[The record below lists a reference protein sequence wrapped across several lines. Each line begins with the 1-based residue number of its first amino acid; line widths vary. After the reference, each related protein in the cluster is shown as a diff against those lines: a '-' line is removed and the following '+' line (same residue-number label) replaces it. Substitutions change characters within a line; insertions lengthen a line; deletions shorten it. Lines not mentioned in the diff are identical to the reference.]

1 LDPQASCTAASR
13 TAAGGGR
20 MRWKPILVFFGLLA
34 VGFVWALRLEP
45 GPRPPQPTPQ
55 VPVQLQAEETR
66 LVIRHKGSAQVDLR
80 ARRVE
85 VTPDQ
90 QRATLQDVQRATVF
104 REGREFLRVRADRI
118 VLNRKTNNFMAT
130 GGVEVTSTDGD
141 WLRAPSLVYRNAE
154 GVLVFPEGVEFQI
167 RGNRARARTLRYYV
181 QRDVVEMEGSV
192 DVQLDL
198 RTLPQP
204 ARSP

>member
-1 LDPQASCTAASR
+1 
-13 TAAGGGR
+13 
-20 MRWKPILVFFGLLA
+20 MRWRPVLVLFGLLG
-34 VGFVWALRLEP
+34 VGFVWALWLEP
-45 GPRPPQPTPQ
+45 GPKSPAPTPQ
-55 VPVQLQAEETR
+55 VPVQLRAEETR
-66 LVIRHKGSAQVDLR
+66 LVIRHKGSPQVDLR

-118 VLNRKTNNFMAT
+118 VLNRKTNNFMAS
-130 GGVEVTSTDGD
+130 GGVEVTSPEGD
-141 WLRAPSLVYRNAE
+141 WLRAPSLVYRNEEA
-154 GVLVFPEGVEFQI
+154 VLVFPEGVEFQI
-167 RGNRARARTLRYYV
+167 RGNRARARVLRYYV

-204 ARSP
+204 TRSP

>member
-1 LDPQASCTAASR
+1 
-13 TAAGGGR
+13 
-20 MRWKPILVFFGLLA
+20 MRWKPVLILFGLLA
-34 VGFVWALRLEP
+34 VGFVRVVWLEP
-45 GPRPPQPTPQ
+45 GPQPPAPTPQ
-55 VPVQLQAEETR
+55 VPVQLRAEKTR
-66 LVIRHKGSAQVDLR
+66 LVIRHKGSPQVDLH
-80 ARRVE
+80 ARLVE

-118 VLNRKTNNFMAT
+118 VLNRRTNNFVAT
-130 GGVEVTSTDGD
+130 GGVEVTSPEGD
-141 WLRAPSLVYRNAE
+141 WLRAPSLLYRNEEA
-154 GVLVFPEGVEFQI
+154 VLVFPEGVEFQI

-181 QRDVVEMEGSV
+181 QRDVVEMEGQV